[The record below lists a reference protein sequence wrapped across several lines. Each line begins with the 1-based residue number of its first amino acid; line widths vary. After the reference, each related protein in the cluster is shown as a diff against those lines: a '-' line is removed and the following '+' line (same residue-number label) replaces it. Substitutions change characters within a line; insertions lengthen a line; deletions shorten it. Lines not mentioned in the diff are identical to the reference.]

1 MQAKGFRDA
10 VILPLPRPFRVGAAV
25 ALLIVL
31 VYAAAVVVS
40 RVGSM
45 VSQVLIPIVVGVLLA
60 ALLMPAQLLLNR
72 RLRLPRHV
80 AAAITVVGLVA
91 LVGGVIFFAGRSI
104 ATGVDDVVS
113 TLQTVVDRAEEWVA
127 TGPLGIDQDQ
137 LQGLFSQGREWLASN
152 ASSLSS
158 GALNATSSVG
168 TVLIG
173 AFLALIV
180 ALFILAEGDRL
191 SSFMLMTFHDPTRTK
206 VRETIRRAWVTLG
219 SWARTQVVVSAVDAI
234 GIGIGAWA
242 LQLPFV
248 IPMIVITFLL
258 CFIPLFGAFL
268 SGAMFTLIALL
279 FGGPVAALIMIAVV
293 IGVQQLESNVLQ
305 PLLMGKAVNLHP
317 LVVLLGVTTGTYLF
331 GLTGAL
337 LTVPILAAANAGYKY
352 WVGRDPFPGLDDGG
366 SALSGSPRL
375 LAPDRK
381 AAKLPK
387 DMGAVTPQWIE
398 RERIADQKAPSPLEA
413 DDAEDVSDTSA
424 EKTPS

>member
-1 MQAKGFRDA
+1 MPTTRRQTNDKPPMF
-10 VILPLPRPFRVGAAV
+10 PLPKAFRVVGAI

-31 VYAAAVVVS
+31 VYAASWVLS
-40 RVGSM
+40 QVGSM

-60 ALLMPAQLLLNR
+60 ALLMPGQLLLNR
-72 RLRLPRHV
+72 RLHFPRHV
-80 AAAITVVGLVA
+80 AAATTVVGLVA
-91 LVGGVIFFAGRSI
+91 LIGGIIYFAGRSI
-104 ATGVDDVVS
+104 AQGIDDVTQSLAKVLDG
-113 TLQTVVDRAEEWVA
+113 TEEWLA
-127 TGPLGIDQDQ
+127 NGPLGIDHEQ
-137 LQGLFSQGREWLASN
+137 LTGIFSQAREWLSAN
-152 ASSLSS
+152 TSSLSS

-180 ALFILAEGDRL
+180 ALFVLAEGDRL
-191 SSFMLMTFHDPTRTK
+191 SSFMLMAFQDPTRTK

-234 GIGIGAWA
+234 GIGIGALA

-268 SGAMFTLIALL
+268 SGAMFALVALL
-279 FGGPVAALIMIAVV
+279 FGGPIAALIMVAVV
-293 IGVQQLESNVLQ
+293 IAVQQLESNALQ

-317 LVVLLGVTTGTYLF
+317 LVVLLGVTTGTYLL

-352 WVGRDPFPGLDDGG
+352 WVGRDPFPGLDSGG
-366 SALSGSPRL
+366 SALSGSPRQ
-375 LAPDRK
+375 LAPMRK
-381 AAKLPK
+381 TAKLPK
-387 DMGAVTPQWIE
+387 EVGTVTPEWIE
-398 RERIADQKAPSPLEA
+398 RDRRAEAAAPSPESA
-413 DDAEDVSDTSA
+413 GTSRDAEDD
-424 EKTPS
+424 